1 MELVPIIQI
10 LSSKVV
16 KWLLKCP
23 LYNFGVKGKKG
34 LATTLIFMRKGQAR
48 VFIIRMIRIN
58 SSSARQTLPNLKVFE
73 KSSFRTEWGFKLLEL
88 RVLTSS
94 YSSSPGSTAT
104 ITTNVFRV
112 KRCSFFKNN
121 NNNKK
126 KNKNK
131 KHNTKRNK
139 TKQMK

>member
-94 YSSSPGSTAT
+94 YSSSGSTAT
-104 ITTNVFRV
+104 ITSNVFRV

-126 KNKNK
+126 K
-131 KHNTKRNK
+131 TRTRSTTRNE
-139 TKQMK
+139 TKQNK